1 MDVNQD
7 KEIVDIYLEDIIP
20 NRFQPRLVFDE
31 KNLNELAS
39 SIKQHG
45 VIQPIVVRRVGDKYE
60 IIAGE
65 RRHKAA
71 TMLGMQKIPAVVID
85 VDDNLSAEMAVVEN
99 TQREDLNAIERA
111 LSFKKL
117 LDRGY
122 LTQDQLAVKM
132 GTTQATISNTLRL
145 LNLDQEVQDAL
156 LNKNISE
163 RHARSLLM
171 LKNPADQKEVLT
183 KIINNKLT
191 VKDTDNLI
199 RSMVGAVT
207 EGEETTISE
216 EGGQSMGF
224 QPDIQNQQIDTN
236 KDFIFEDQPNN
247 IQNNNAETNVLPT
260 SLENNLNPSNPAYVP
275 EQEQSVVG
283 DIINPSIPIEEYQPN
298 NAGMVDVNELK
309 ENAIDINPAK
319 EAANLNTLLGTS
331 SPSESLKTDSND
343 EYRPTFDNTPQN
355 RFIPSFDDE
364 ETDMAMEED
373 SLTIP
378 KQFPKEESPIPYE
391 PNSGYSQTINPDLNN
406 PSSPPIEIS
415 NQNTLENNIGISNQV
430 PPVTNTDF
438 LIDEYLQNQPSSIV
452 SAEEA
457 KPLIMDLKGAINTI
471 RDTIKTLEKQGL
483 IVDTEEFDFENL
495 YQIIIKINK

>member
-7 KEIVDIYLEDIIP
+7 REIVDIYLEDIIP
-20 NRFQPRLVFDE
+20 NRFQPRLIFDE
-31 KNLNELAS
+31 NNLNELAS

-65 RRHKAA
+65 RRHKAV

-85 VDDNLSAEMAVVEN
+85 VDDNISAEMAVVEN

-117 LDRGY
+117 LDKGY
-122 LTQDQLAVKM
+122 LTQDQLAAKM

-163 RHARSLLM
+163 RHARSLLI
-171 LKNPADQKEVLT
+171 LKNPSDQKEVLN
-183 KIINNKLT
+183 KIVNNKLT

-199 RSMVGAVT
+199 RSMVGTDT
-207 EGEETTISE
+207 EGGTLPISE
-216 EGGQSMGF
+216 EGGQSMVS
-224 QPDIQNQQIDTN
+224 QPDIPKQQIDIN
-236 KDFIFEDQPNN
+236 KDFVFEDQPNV
-247 IQNNNAETNVLPT
+247 IQNNNSETNTLST
-260 SLENNLNPSNPAYVP
+260 SVDSNINNSIPSYVP
-275 EQEQSVVG
+275 TPEQGEVNTG
-283 DIINPSIPIEEYQPN
+283 DFNIPPIINEEDQPKN
-298 NAGMVDVNELK
+298 VGTVDVNELK
-309 ENAIDINPAK
+309 ENAIDINKVK

-331 SPSESLKTDSND
+331 SPPEALKINETN
-343 EYRPTFDNTPQN
+343 EYRPTFDNAPQN
-355 RFIPSFDDE
+355 RFIPLFEDE
-364 ETDMAMEED
+364 ETDMIME
-373 SLTIP
+373 
-378 KQFPKEESPIPYE
+378 EESPVIPKELPKEATPISFETSTEY
-391 PNSGYSQTINPDLNN
+391 NQNKGSNFSS
-406 PSSPPIEIS
+406 PSSLPNEITS
-415 NQNTLENNIGISNQV
+415 PS

-438 LIDEYLQNQPSSIV
+438 LIDEYLQNQPSTIV
-452 SAEEA
+452 SGEDS
-457 KPLIMDLKGAINTI
+457 KPLIVDLKGAINTI
-471 RDTIKTLEKQGL
+471 RDTIKMLEKQGL